1 MTNERYVKLSDEVKR
16 LDLPQQSETFVRKLR
31 GAIAD
36 EIIEGVYNGEKFV
49 LPKQFTD
56 LSRTETR
63 QKKAKEMLILYNP
76 AYEQWFRE
84 TQAALTQIRPR
95 SEPRLPIT
103 PENFTEG
110 KLDWQAHLEQTRH
123 NIQKKQQRGSKL
135 GLLRQEKDPARRPRN
150 ASIGQERSV

>member
-1 MTNERYVKLSDEVKR
+1 MTERYVKLSDEVKR

-31 GAIAD
+31 SAIA
-36 EIIEGVYNGEKFV
+36 EEVIEGVYNGEKFV

-76 AYEQWFRE
+76 AYERWFQE

-110 KLDWQAHLEQTRH
+110 KLDWQSHLEQTRH
-123 NIQKKQQRGSKL
+123 NIQSKQERGAKL
-135 GLLRQEKDPARRPRN
+135 GLLRQEKDAGKRRRKSS
-150 ASIGQERSV
+150 ASETPL

>member
-1 MTNERYVKLSDEVKR
+1 MTTERYVKLSDEVRR

-31 GAIAD
+31 SAIA
-36 EIIEGVYNGEKFV
+36 EEVIEGVYNGEKFV

-63 QKKAKEMLILYNP
+63 QKKAKEMLILYDS
-76 AYEQWFRE
+76 AYERWFRE

-103 PENFTEG
+103 PENFTDG
-110 KLDWQAHLEQTRH
+110 KLDWQSHLDQTRH
-123 NIQKKQQRGSKL
+123 NIQNKQERGTKL
-135 GLLRQEKDPARRPRN
+135 GLLRQEKKGGRRKKSPPLTETPR
-150 ASIGQERSV
+150 

>member
-1 MTNERYVKLSDEVKR
+1 MTDRYVKLSDEVKR

-31 GAIAD
+31 SAIAE
-36 EIIEGVYNGEKFV
+36 EIVEGVYNGEKFV

-56 LSRTETR
+56 LTRTETR
-63 QKKAKEMLILYNP
+63 QKKAKEMLILYSP
-76 AYEQWFRE
+76 AYEAWFLE

-110 KLDWQAHLEQTRH
+110 KLDWQSHLDQTRH
-123 NIQKKQQRGSKL
+123 NIQNKQERGAKL
-135 GLLRQEKDPARRPRN
+135 GLMRQEKKGGRRKKAPALTGTSR
-150 ASIGQERSV
+150 